1 MGLSAKLAGVTPL
14 LDTDLR
20 LGHRRDHVIALVG
33 PNAGRYPYGTSLLVS
48 GPDETLLIDPS
59 LAVSERGGVPTE
71 RVDRML
77 VSHAHEDHLA
87 GCHVFPNATLH
98 AHHADA
104 PALRSLRGL
113 LDVYGMSPE
122 AEEVFAPQLVDDFH
136 YQPRLD
142 AAGFDDGQTFD
153 LGGGLRVEVVH
164 LPGHTRGHSAF
175 LVEPEGVLFVADVDL
190 SAFGPYYGDHWSDLE
205 DFERSL
211 ARVREIEA
219 RWYVTFHHKG
229 IVEGHDEFRA
239 QVDAFGA
246 VIGAREARLLSFLD
260 EPRTMDEIVAHRFI
274 YRPGVEI
281 VWVDNVE
288 RRSMGMHVARLV
300 RDGGVMEVASG
311 VFRAV

>member
-1 MGLSAKLAGVTPL
+1 LTAKLASVISL
-14 LDTDLR
+14 LDTDQR
-20 LGHRRDHVIALVG
+20 IGHSGQHVIALVG
-33 PNAGRYPYGTSLLVS
+33 NNGGRYPYGTSLLVS

-59 LAVSERGGVPTE
+59 LAVSERGGVPAE

-87 GCHVFPNATLH
+87 GCHLFPHAALH
-98 AHHADA
+98 AHDEDLGAFH
-104 PALRSLRGL
+104 SLRGL
-113 LDVYGMSPE
+113 LDVYGMSAE
-122 AEEVFAPQLVDDFH
+122 AERVWAPQLVSDFH
-136 YQPRLD
+136 YVARED
-142 AAGFDDGQTFD
+142 ASGFSNGTTFE

-211 ARVREIEA
+211 ARIREIEA
-219 RWYVTFHHKG
+219 KWYVTFHHKG
-229 IVEGHDEFRA
+229 IVEGLEEFRR
-239 QVDAFGA
+239 QVDAFTA
-246 VIGAREARLLSFLD
+246 VIGTREDRLLSFLE

-288 RRSMGMHVARLV
+288 RRSMGMHITRLL
-300 RDGGVMEVASG
+300 RNGGVTEVEPG
-311 VFRAV
+311 RYRAT